1 MEKVTVLP
9 PEKLVNG
16 WIDPSFLPEG
26 KDKYYIR
33 NEQVKRPQ
41 GGWRHLTSDEIERLV
56 KNDNTAS
63 SWDTVWVTDEF
74 VPRLLKNNNFYGTV
88 RIGRVSDNGLQF
100 HDLRLPI
107 GITNSSIHSC
117 DIGDDCSIHDV
128 HYLSHYII
136 GDRCMLFYI
145 QEMCTTNH
153 AKFGNGVIKDG
164 EDEGVRVKL
173 QVMNE
178 TGCRSIYPFD
188 GMITADAYLWARYR
202 DDSALQRRLEEMT
215 QAKQDNRRGYYGT
228 IGDGCVIKTSQII
241 KDVKIGPCCYI
252 KGASKLKNITINSS
266 EKEPSQIGENVILVN
281 GIVGYGCRIFYG
293 CTAVKFVVGTN

>member
-117 DIGDDCSIHDV
+117 DIGDDCAIHDV

-136 GDRCMLFYI
+136 GDRCMLFNI
-145 QEMCTTNH
+145 QEMCT
-153 AKFGNGVIKDG
+153 
-164 EDEGVRVKL
+164 
-173 QVMNE
+173 M
-178 TGCRSIYPFD
+178 PF
-188 GMITADAYLWARYR
+188 
-202 DDSALQRRLEEMT
+202 
-215 QAKQDNRRGYYGT
+215 
-228 IGDGCVIKTSQII
+228 
-241 KDVKIGPCCYI
+241 
-252 KGASKLKNITINSS
+252 
-266 EKEPSQIGENVILVN
+266 
-281 GIVGYGCRIFYG
+281 
-293 CTAVKFVVGTN
+293 